1 MVAGQWEV
9 WLTPCAKSITV
20 PVTAAASLDELKEAV
35 LNACM
40 VATPELVPVSW
51 LDASRIRQSMVLS
64 ARADAGDL
72 TAIRFDDL
80 RTLTPALQADVVPAE
95 EAAALAL
102 LQAEEQRRQALV
114 EAAALEALAFARA
127 NPLPPPLR
135 SVPFLLRRTVPMY
148 GIGIAWGAQYARAR
162 PLLPEL
168 GLPPWALWVAWL
180 AGPVSGLVVQPLVG
194 QLSDR
199 TRGSSRC
206 FAGKRRQWMW
216 VGSLGLSASLL
227 LMSSC
232 ADLGRALGDAG
243 DGTHPAARVLALLAF
258 CSAAAFLSVL
268 QGPARTLVVDA
279 APPEQQARPPTLT
292 LVSSTLAAGASR
304 RSSHHGRSSS
314 STAGTQHWRGPSQ
327 PPHATRAMAP
337 TGPGQRALR
346 SVGLPRQALG
356 LRMRRAAARHH
367 AERVPARLGQQRL
380 RQQRAAT
387 PPPGGR
393 SPRARRARALRRRPR
408 ALWLEHTRAARHAGT
423 HAWRGAA
430 DPALFPRHT
439 PCTTPRHTPCCAP
452 PPRALCHVRSPTPCR
467 RWSTRS
473 ATSSRRRTPTPMPS
487 A

>member
-279 APPEQQARPPTLT
+279 APPEQQARAPDPN
-292 LVSSTLAAGASR
+292 
-304 RSSHHGRSSS
+304 
-314 STAGTQHWRGPSQ
+314 PSQ
-327 PPHATRAMAP
+327 LHP
-337 TGPGQRALR
+337 
-346 SVGLPRQALG
+346 SS
-356 LRMRRAAARHH
+356 
-367 AERVPARLGQQRL
+367 
-380 RQQRAAT
+380 
-387 PPPGGR
+387 GR
-393 SPRARRARALRRRPR
+393 EQVLQ
-408 ALWLEHTRAARHAGT
+408 
-423 HAWRGAA
+423 
-430 DPALFPRHT
+430 
-439 PCTTPRHTPCCAP
+439 
-452 PPRALCHVRSPTPCR
+452 PPRPQQ
-467 RWSTRS
+467 
-473 ATSSRRRTPTPMPS
+473 
-487 A
+487 

>member
-1 MVAGQWEV
+1 MIYARQIGQVDPLVTPRAAKSARLKLGAASSFASSGPTFADMVAGQWEV

-148 GIGIAWGAQYARAR
+148 GIGIAWGTQYARVR

-279 APPEQQARPPTLT
+279 APPEQQARAPDPN
-292 LVSSTLAAGASR
+292 
-304 RSSHHGRSSS
+304 
-314 STAGTQHWRGPSQ
+314 PSQ
-327 PPHATRAMAP
+327 LHP
-337 TGPGQRALR
+337 
-346 SVGLPRQALG
+346 SS
-356 LRMRRAAARHH
+356 
-367 AERVPARLGQQRL
+367 
-380 RQQRAAT
+380 
-387 PPPGGR
+387 GR
-393 SPRARRARALRRRPR
+393 EQVLQ
-408 ALWLEHTRAARHAGT
+408 
-423 HAWRGAA
+423 
-430 DPALFPRHT
+430 
-439 PCTTPRHTPCCAP
+439 
-452 PPRALCHVRSPTPCR
+452 PPRPQQ
-467 RWSTRS
+467 
-473 ATSSRRRTPTPMPS
+473 
-487 A
+487 

>member
-199 TRGSSRC
+199 MRGSSRC

-216 VGSLGLSASLL
+216 VGSLGLSASML

-232 ADLGRALGDAG
+232 ADLGLALGDAG

-258 CSAAAFLSVL
+258 CSAGAFLSVL

-279 APPEQQARPPTLT
+279 APPEQQALAPTLT
-292 LVSSTLAAGASR
+292 LVSSTRAAGASR
-304 RSSHHGRSSS
+304 RSSHHGSSS
-314 STAGTQHWRGPSQ
+314 STNRH
-327 PPHATRAMAP
+327 
-337 TGPGQRALR
+337 RALARTLPPPRHPRHCPDRPWPTR
-346 SVGLPRQALG
+346 SSQRGTPSASCRASHAA
-356 LRMRRAAARHH
+356 RCCPTSCRARPSTPRAAAPS
-367 AERVPARLGQQRL
+367 A
-380 RQQRAAT
+380 
-387 PPPGGR
+387 
-393 SPRARRARALRRRPR
+393 
-408 ALWLEHTRAARHAGT
+408 AARSNASTWRPITSRPAGARSSQT
-423 HAWRGAA
+423 AA
-430 DPALFPRHT
+430 
-439 PCTTPRHTPCCAP
+439 
-452 PPRALCHVRSPTPCR
+452 RSL
-467 RWSTRS
+467 
-473 ATSSRRRTPTPMPS
+473 A
-487 A
+487 